1 LKFCSLHITILRFC
15 DFCDYSIFEDLAIF
29 HVLAIV
35 GFAWV
40 VKEVPFQSEKK
51 SKKKLKKKK
60 SRKNVQK
67 IYYNLFQVGCKRQLN
82 T

>member
-1 LKFCSLHITILRFC
+1 LRFC
-15 DFCDYSIFEDLAIF
+15 DFRNYSIFEDLAIF

-51 SKKKLKKKK
+51 SKKKSKKC
-60 SRKNVQK
+60 SEDLLQPFSSWLQK
-67 IYYNLFQVGCKRQLN
+67 
-82 T
+82 TT